1 MKFSNR
7 THYKMKPKLLHLLLS
22 LILTLSMIASGA
34 KGVGVRQCRGQS
46 GAEQERSR
54 RNADVVKRQHDLAI
68 SPKGRVRVV
77 LPRTYVFCVTHPPT
91 LYLSAF
97 LPTQTILNSLCL
109 CYNLCPFK
117 NFFNFPR
124 IPSFL

>member
-1 MKFSNR
+1 MKFNS
-7 THYKMKPKLLHLLLS
+7 HIKYKTKPKLLHLLLS

-77 LPRTYVFCVTHPPT
+77 LPRTYVFCVTHPP
-91 LYLSAF
+91 
-97 LPTQTILNSLCL
+97 
-109 CYNLCPFK
+109 NLLFVSISSNTNYPQ
-117 NFFNFPR
+117 FPV
-124 IPSFL
+124 SVL

>member
-22 LILTLSMIASGA
+22 LILTLSMIASSA

-68 SPKGRVRVV
+68 SPKGRVRVSITSD
-77 LPRTYVFCVTHPPT
+77 LCV
-91 LYLSAF
+91 
-97 LPTQTILNSLCL
+97 L
-109 CYNLCPFK
+109 CYTSPNLLFVNISSNTNYPQ
-117 NFFNFPR
+117 FPV
-124 IPSFL
+124 PVL